1 MRKIGFIGAY
11 DKTDL
16 ILYLARILSASG
28 KKILFIDSTITQKAK
43 YVVPEISPVKSYVTN
58 FENIDVAVGF
68 EDYFGI
74 KEYLGMPAHADMGYD
89 YAFIDI
95 DDAQKLDSFQID
107 PEDVNYFIT
116 SFDLYSLKKGLEI
129 LSALRDKLKLTKVL
143 FTREALQEE
152 DDYLNFLSMG
162 YKIEWDDDIVYFPL
176 EVGDQSVTIENQR
189 VSKIKYKRLSAQYRD
204 NLLYMLEQI
213 VGDKEYSTVKKVY
226 KQLEKEKIMKKVIH
240 KADTRGHSQY
250 DWLDSY
256 HTFSFDEYFDSD
268 RINFGALRVLN
279 DDKVAP
285 GEGFQTHPHKNM
297 EIISIPLKGHLQ
309 HGDSKKNSRIITVG
323 EIQTMSAGTGIF
335 HSEVNAS
342 PVEPVEFL
350 QIWIMPRERN
360 THPVY
365 KDFSIKELERP
376 NELAVIVSP
385 DGSTPASL
393 LQDTWFS
400 IGKVEA
406 GKKLGYHLHQ
416 SHGGVYIFLI
426 EGEIVVD
433 GEVLK
438 RRDGMGVYD
447 TKSFELETLKD
458 SHILLIEVPM

>member
-1 MRKIGFIGAY
+1 
-11 DKTDL
+11 
-16 ILYLARILSASG
+16 
-28 KKILFIDSTITQKAK
+28 
-43 YVVPEISPVKSYVTN
+43 
-58 FENIDVAVGF
+58 
-68 EDYFGI
+68 
-74 KEYLGMPAHADMGYD
+74 
-89 YAFIDI
+89 
-95 DDAQKLDSFQID
+95 
-107 PEDVNYFIT
+107 
-116 SFDLYSLKKGLEI
+116 
-129 LSALRDKLKLTKVL
+129 
-143 FTREALQEE
+143 
-152 DDYLNFLSMG
+152 
-162 YKIEWDDDIVYFPL
+162 
-176 EVGDQSVTIENQR
+176 
-189 VSKIKYKRLSAQYRD
+189 
-204 NLLYMLEQI
+204 
-213 VGDKEYSTVKKVY
+213 
-226 KQLEKEKIMKKVIH
+226 
-240 KADTRGHSQY
+240 
-250 DWLDSY
+250 
-256 HTFSFDEYFDSD
+256 
-268 RINFGALRVLN
+268 
-279 DDKVAP
+279 
-285 GEGFQTHPHKNM
+285 M

-323 EIQTMSAGTGIF
+323 EIQTMSAGTGILQL
-335 HSEVNAS
+335 VNAS

-365 KDFSIKELERP
+365 KDFSIKGLERP

-406 GKKLGYHLHQ
+406 GKKLGYHSHQ

-438 RRDGMGVYD
+438 RRDGMGISD

>member
-1 MRKIGFIGAY
+1 
-11 DKTDL
+11 
-16 ILYLARILSASG
+16 
-28 KKILFIDSTITQKAK
+28 
-43 YVVPEISPVKSYVTN
+43 
-58 FENIDVAVGF
+58 
-68 EDYFGI
+68 
-74 KEYLGMPAHADMGYD
+74 
-89 YAFIDI
+89 
-95 DDAQKLDSFQID
+95 
-107 PEDVNYFIT
+107 
-116 SFDLYSLKKGLEI
+116 
-129 LSALRDKLKLTKVL
+129 
-143 FTREALQEE
+143 
-152 DDYLNFLSMG
+152 
-162 YKIEWDDDIVYFPL
+162 
-176 EVGDQSVTIENQR
+176 
-189 VSKIKYKRLSAQYRD
+189 
-204 NLLYMLEQI
+204 
-213 VGDKEYSTVKKVY
+213 
-226 KQLEKEKIMKKVIH
+226 MKKVIH
-240 KADTRGHSQY
+240 KADTRGHSQH

-279 DDKVAP
+279 DDKIAP

-297 EIISIPLKGHLQ
+297 EIITIPKHGHLQ

-335 HSEVNAS
+335 HSEMNAS
-342 PVEPVEFL
+342 PVEPVEIL
-350 QIWIMPRERN
+350 QIWIMPKERN

-406 GKKLGYHLHQ
+406 GKKLGYHMHQ

-426 EGEIVVD
+426 EGEIAVD

>member
-1 MRKIGFIGAY
+1 
-11 DKTDL
+11 
-16 ILYLARILSASG
+16 
-28 KKILFIDSTITQKAK
+28 
-43 YVVPEISPVKSYVTN
+43 
-58 FENIDVAVGF
+58 
-68 EDYFGI
+68 
-74 KEYLGMPAHADMGYD
+74 
-89 YAFIDI
+89 
-95 DDAQKLDSFQID
+95 
-107 PEDVNYFIT
+107 
-116 SFDLYSLKKGLEI
+116 
-129 LSALRDKLKLTKVL
+129 
-143 FTREALQEE
+143 
-152 DDYLNFLSMG
+152 
-162 YKIEWDDDIVYFPL
+162 
-176 EVGDQSVTIENQR
+176 
-189 VSKIKYKRLSAQYRD
+189 
-204 NLLYMLEQI
+204 
-213 VGDKEYSTVKKVY
+213 
-226 KQLEKEKIMKKVIH
+226 MKKVIH

-297 EIISIPLKGHLQ
+297 EIISIPLKGQLQ

-406 GKKLGYHLHQ
+406 GKKKIEWGSQIRSYVFDDRRVKDHRTNFQ
-416 SHGGVYIFLI
+416 TSDVNGVM
-426 EGEIVVD
+426 D
-433 GEVLK
+433 GKIDDFIKAYLMEFGAEESAEK
-438 RRDGMGVYD
+438 
-447 TKSFELETLKD
+447 
-458 SHILLIEVPM
+458 